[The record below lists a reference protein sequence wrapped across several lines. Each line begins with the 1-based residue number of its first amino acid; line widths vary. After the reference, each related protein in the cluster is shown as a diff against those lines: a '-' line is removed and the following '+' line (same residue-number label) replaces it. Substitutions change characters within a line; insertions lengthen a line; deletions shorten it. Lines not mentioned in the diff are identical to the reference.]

1 MVYRK
6 LTPMPHEKT
15 ERNEKI
21 YWMSVEHPEYTVDYI
36 GEQFGISG
44 QRVSV
49 LLKRLRNEAHKAK
62 EG

>member
-6 LTPMPHEKT
+6 LRPMPHEKT
-15 ERNEKI
+15 ERNDKI

-36 GEQFGISG
+36 GNQFQISG

-49 LLKRLRNEAHKAK
+49 LLKRMRNEVHKAK
-62 EG
+62 G